1 MAPLLSNWLLEFIEE
16 RKQIP
21 DEVSVDRFESYFSST
36 IIKYV

>member
-16 RKQIP
+16 RKQIQ
-21 DEVSVDRFESYFSST
+21 DEVSVDRFESYFSSP